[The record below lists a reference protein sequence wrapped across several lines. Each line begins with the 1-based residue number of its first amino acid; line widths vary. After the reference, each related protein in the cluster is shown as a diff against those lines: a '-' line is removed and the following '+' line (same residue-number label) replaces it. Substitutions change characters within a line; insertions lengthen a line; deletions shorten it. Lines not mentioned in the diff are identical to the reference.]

1 MLLDRKR
8 KTSTR
13 LPCKF
18 NSKVQLP
25 NELLISKLID
35 TLAMPNI
42 LQQKEL
48 PLPTKDFEEE
58 GRLQPLVKAIY
69 KEENDKE

>member
-8 KTSTR
+8 KTSAW
-13 LPCKF
+13 LSCKF

-42 LQQKEL
+42 L
-48 PLPTKDFEEE
+48 
-58 GRLQPLVKAIY
+58 
-69 KEENDKE
+69 